1 MPMSYA
7 MTATSLLN
15 KASGG
20 ILSGILGGAA
30 HKPLDTE
37 IVGQAVVR
45 AIANGLSGV
54 LETDDIERLSR
65 EVWREEML

>member
-7 MTATSLLN
+7 MTATSILN

-20 ILSGILGGAA
+20 FLSGILGGAA
-30 HKPLDTE
+30 QKPLDTE

-45 AIANGLSGV
+45 AIANGLSGLV
-54 LETDDIERLSR
+54 EVDDIERLSK
-65 EVWREEML
+65 EVWREGML